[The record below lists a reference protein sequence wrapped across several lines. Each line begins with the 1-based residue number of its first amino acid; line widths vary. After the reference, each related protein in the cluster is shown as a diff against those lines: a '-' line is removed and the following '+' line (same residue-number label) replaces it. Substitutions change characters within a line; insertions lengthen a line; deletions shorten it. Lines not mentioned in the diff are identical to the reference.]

1 MKTHDQ
7 ETVAF
12 FKVQHITFMT
22 KLEYV
27 VILKGS
33 GVECVAVAREVK
45 KMKKEIVSQHIS
57 AITSKDDHSLP
68 ISSYYYKVFCRLDCP
83 MLQTLSTPVLL
94 AATPITK

>member
-1 MKTHDQ
+1 MGTHDQ

-33 GVECVAVAREVK
+33 GVECVAVAREVR
-45 KMKKEIVSQHIS
+45 KMKKRS
-57 AITSKDDHSLP
+57 
-68 ISSYYYKVFCRLDCP
+68 
-83 MLQTLSTPVLL
+83 
-94 AATPITK
+94 